1 MQNNTELEK
10 DANVVDNTDYIEA
23 IKTLKENSVDK
34 AKYDAL
40 KADNKRLLD
49 AVINGSPAETEAEP
63 VVYPS
68 RAEGLKK
75 YRENNFSTDLDYW
88 KNFLELRNATIREY
102 GKDPLVTG
110 NYGVSPSGE
119 HIEAEYGEAEA
130 MENLCEDI
138 QALIDEFDGN
148 PTMFRLKL
156 QSSIK

>member
-1 MQNNTELEK
+1 MQDETMRIEETVIDNTEYL
-10 DANVVDNTDYIEA
+10 EA
-23 IKTLKENSVDK
+23 IKDLKANSVDK
-34 AKYDAL
+34 AKYEAL

-49 AVINGSPAETEAEP
+49 AVINGQTVEAESEP

-68 RAEGLKK
+68 RSECLKK
-75 YRENNFSTDLDYW
+75 YKENNFSTDLDYW

-130 MENLCEDI
+130 MENLCDNI
-138 QALIDEFDGN
+138 QALIDECEGD
-148 PTMFRLKL
+148 PTLFRLKM
-156 QSSIK
+156 QSSMK

>member
-1 MQNNTELEK
+1 MQDETMRTEEE
-10 DANVVDNTDYIEA
+10 VIDNSEYLAA
-23 IKTLKENSVDK
+23 IKELKANSVEK

-68 RAEGLKK
+68 RSECLKK
-75 YRENNFSTDLDYW
+75 YKENNFSTDLDYW

-130 MENLCEDI
+130 METLCDNI
-138 QALIDEFDGN
+138 QALIDECDGN
-148 PTMFRLKL
+148 PTMFRLKM
-156 QSSIK
+156 QSSMK